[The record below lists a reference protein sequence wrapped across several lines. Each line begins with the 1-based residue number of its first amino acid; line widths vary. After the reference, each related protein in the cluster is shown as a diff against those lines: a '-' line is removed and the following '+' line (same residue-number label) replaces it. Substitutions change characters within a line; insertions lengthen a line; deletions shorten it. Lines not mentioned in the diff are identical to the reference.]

1 MTRRVIASLCDR
13 FAKPARMSAR
23 TRIGLIVCGFALA
36 ALIAC
41 GRSPPFAPEA
51 SSGLVR
57 SYSWTI
63 GGKSYSVHRIPGRR
77 NLFRVT
83 ADGGGPGLR
92 RQMAKA
98 VRLTYGCHALELT
111 ETRSPWLEAEARG
124 SVCTG
129 GYQRYNSNR

>member
-1 MTRRVIASLCDR
+1 MIPWTRYR
-13 FAKPARMSAR
+13 
-23 TRIGLIVCGFALA
+23 
-36 ALIAC
+36 LIAC
-41 GRSPPFAPEA
+41 GLAVAALTACSGAPSSAPEA

-63 GGKSYSVHRIPGRR
+63 GGKSYSVHRVPGRH
-77 NLFRVT
+77 NLFKVT
-83 ADGGGPGLR
+83 TQGGSAGVR

-129 GYQRYNSNR
+129 GYQRFNSNR

>member
-1 MTRRVIASLCDR
+1 MIS
-13 FAKPARMSAR
+13 RMR
-23 TRIGLIVCGFALA
+23 QR
-36 ALIAC
+36 LIAC
-41 GRSPPFAPEA
+41 GFAVAALSACGGAPSSAPEA

-63 GGKSYSVHRIPGRR
+63 GGKSYSVQRIPGRR

-83 ADGGGPGLR
+83 TDAGGPGLR
-92 RQMAKA
+92 RQMARA

-129 GYQRYNSNR
+129 GYQRFNQTR